1 MLKNWN
7 RGTISLGVALFASL
21 ALSACG
27 GGGGSGSEPAL
38 GGGSGSGGGT
48 GAASLCSGASW
59 LSPNYDVYANGS
71 SSSTTQAATY
81 YGANMSA
88 SSQCISI
95 ANTLQ
100 ITTTDA
106 FADVSWYDASGN
118 GLSGGAADKFTENVL
133 LRCSTGT
140 SATAHLAVR
149 SSDGA
154 TVLAAAQAPV
164 LVGNGFTFQSEECNS
179 DGSGVDVGLTTL
191 KFGLDKSVSIVDTTH
206 GGSTTSFTAA
216 QVQQAFSSTGLT
228 LGDGTVIRW
237 RLYLEPV
244 GALTKQVI
252 VHTGTKT
259 DGSVSVLAFLQS

>member
-1 MLKNWN
+1 
-7 RGTISLGVALFASL
+7 
-21 ALSACG
+21 
-27 GGGGSGSEPAL
+27 L

-48 GAASLCSGASW
+48 GTASLCSGSSW
-59 LSPNYDVYANGS
+59 LSPTYDVFVNGS

-81 YGANMSA
+81 YGASMSA

-100 ITTTDA
+100 ITTTDG
-106 FADVSWYDASGN
+106 FANLIWNAASGT
-118 GLSGGAADKFTENVL
+118 GWGADKFTENVL
-133 LRCSTGT
+133 LRCTVGS

-179 DGSGVDVGLTTL
+179 NGSAIDVGLTTL
-191 KFGLDKSVSIVDTTH
+191 KFGLDKSASIVDTTN

-244 GALTKQVI
+244 GAQIKQAI
-252 VHTGTKT
+252 VHTGTHT
-259 DGSVSVLAFLQS
+259 DGSVNVFAFLQP